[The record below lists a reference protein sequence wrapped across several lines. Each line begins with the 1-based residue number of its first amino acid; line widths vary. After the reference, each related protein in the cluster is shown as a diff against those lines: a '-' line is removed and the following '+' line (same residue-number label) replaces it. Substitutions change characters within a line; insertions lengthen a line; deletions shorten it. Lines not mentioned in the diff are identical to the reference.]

1 MMLPRF
7 FQAIGTDR
15 YLTERELMEATGQHR
30 ELARAWHLYRSTF
43 DGFCETQLD
52 PMFHRFRHPARVT
65 GSPALNEE
73 ETVVVVGN
81 GPSATREIRALTRVR
96 DRVRLFTSPRGA
108 DLLAAHGLVPDLVL
122 VEHRTALD
130 AHHSARHVHDGGTD
144 ALAAAPLVAA
154 DWRTPASL
162 LARVRPDRLF
172 VPDVWPTWGMWPAT
186 AAALAAESGA
196 ARIALLG
203 IDLGTAERADPVF
216 EPLAT
221 LLSLLA
227 RLVPG
232 RTFDCGMGGAAKD
245 GWAPQPIDELASST
259 ALRPLEIT
267 RHTAPPIDA
276 RVALATDALGRL
288 LPFVTRAQK
297 IVELALSARAGS
309 PDLVG
314 LREAAAEMF
323 AWQRDRQVRLDLQ
336 ETLGLSFLPRL
347 WRVGID
353 LSLGPALWRPLVLAA
368 HELVNQSDH
377 LAAEVGQAAA

>member
-1 MMLPRF
+1 MLPRF
-7 FQAIGTDR
+7 FEAIGTDR

-30 ELARAWHLYRSTF
+30 ELARAWHLYRSMF
-43 DGFCETQLD
+43 DGFCETKLD

-65 GSPALNEE
+65 GSPGLNAE
-73 ETVVVVGN
+73 ETVIVVGN

-162 LARVRPDRLF
+162 LARVSPDRLF
-172 VPDVWPTWGMWPAT
+172 VPDVWPTWGVWPAT
-186 AAALAAESGA
+186 AVALAAESGA
-196 ARIALLG
+196 GRVALLG
-203 IDLGTAERADPVF
+203 IDLGTAERPDPGF

-245 GWAPQPIDELASST
+245 GWAPQPVDELASST
-259 ALRPLEIT
+259 ALRPLEIA
-267 RHTAPPIDA
+267 RHTALPIDA
-276 RVALATDALGRL
+276 RIALANDALGRL
-288 LPFVTRAQK
+288 QPFVTRAQE
-297 IVELALSARAGS
+297 ILALSLSARAGN
-309 PDLVG
+309 PDLAG

-323 AWQRDRQVRLDLQ
+323 AWQRDRQIRLDLQ

-353 LSLGPALWRPLVLAA
+353 LSLGPALWRPLVLAT
-368 HELVNQSDH
+368 HELVKQSDH
-377 LAAEVGQAAA
+377 LAAEVGLAAA